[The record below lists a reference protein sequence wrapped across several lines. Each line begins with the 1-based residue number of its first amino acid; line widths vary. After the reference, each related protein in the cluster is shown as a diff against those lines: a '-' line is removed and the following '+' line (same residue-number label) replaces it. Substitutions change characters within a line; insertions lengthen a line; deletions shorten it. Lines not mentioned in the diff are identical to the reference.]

1 MRRRLTVL
9 LLATLGALG
18 ALAPSASAAAP
29 AAAVQT
35 TCVPAPEVSGFTI
48 TSLRESGIGCHHA
61 GELAIHL
68 IRHGTAPAD
77 WTCTLTIIGRNVTRN
92 CVNRH
97 FSDHTL
103 GLTYFVH

>member
-18 ALAPSASAAAP
+18 ALAP
-29 AAAVQT
+29 
-35 TCVPAPEVSGFTI
+35 G
-48 TSLRESGIGCHHA
+48 
-61 GELAIHL
+61 
-68 IRHGTAPAD
+68 
-77 WTCTLTIIGRNVTRN
+77 TLTIIGRNVTRN